1 MNQISSFIGSNVK
14 EKRTYGRKT
23 YNPKKYTVDKTGNI
37 RFDFLFSYW
46 ILIWFIIYY
55 FINPPDS
62 KIVNFIKNYMN
73 PIYALL
79 FALIE
84 NIITFIFIIK
94 SRFEWWFFLIF
105 IFMMV
110 FIKFLPIYLL
120 RNSKIHF
127 IPNIISLGII
137 FGIYNIYLIANGTN
151 VYEVYD
157 KTIQSFK
164 YGNDQTPLFTLIHN
178 IFLWFK

>member
-62 KIVNFIKNYMN
+62 KIVNFIKNY
-73 PIYALL
+73 I
-79 FALIE
+79 
-84 NIITFIFIIK
+84 
-94 SRFEWWFFLIF
+94 
-105 IFMMV
+105 
-110 FIKFLPIYLL
+110 
-120 RNSKIHF
+120 
-127 IPNIISLGII
+127 
-137 FGIYNIYLIANGTN
+137 
-151 VYEVYD
+151 
-157 KTIQSFK
+157 
-164 YGNDQTPLFTLIHN
+164 
-178 IFLWFK
+178 